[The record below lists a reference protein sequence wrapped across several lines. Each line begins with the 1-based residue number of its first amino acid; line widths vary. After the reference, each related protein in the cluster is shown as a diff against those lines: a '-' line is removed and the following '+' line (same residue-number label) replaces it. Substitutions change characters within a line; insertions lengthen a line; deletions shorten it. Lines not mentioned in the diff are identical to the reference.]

1 MQFHGT
7 LNAQTRTR
15 LLGLVLV
22 LSFALYANC
31 LFNGFVYDDHSQI
44 ERNPLV
50 HSFKYTGTLFG
61 TSLLAQQG
69 KQAVPNFYRPLT
81 NFSFLLGYELFG
93 LSPLGFH
100 LGDIL
105 LHCVAVWLV
114 FFVGR
119 ALFGSETLGLLSA
132 LIFALHPVHVEP
144 VAWIDGV
151 GDPLVTVF
159 LLLSFWFF
167 LQLGKQG
174 IPRPGVAY
182 VGLLGTF
189 ALAMF
194 TKETAM
200 VFPVLVTIF
209 EHFYRDDRRQ
219 TGPSKKLFRYGP
231 VWIVFFAY
239 LAVRIVSVGR
249 LVPAR
254 LHTDITPV
262 EGFLTAFALIG
273 QYARK
278 IAWPTPL
285 ILFYPFQKS
294 TSLSD
299 PQVLI
304 GLGVC
309 GGLIALFL
317 FLWKRAPLQSFA
329 LLWMCLGVAPT
340 LNSRWM
346 TASVFA
352 ERYLYL
358 SSVGFSWLSG
368 GALLWM
374 WQKSERHPRAIRWGM
389 VSACALLG
397 ALAARA
403 TFLRTFDWRNDRSLI
418 VSTLAV
424 LPDSPHM
431 HVEYGRFKWAEGDH
445 AEADH
450 EWHLAL
456 RYKPDSVE
464 AMAYLGFAKLEERR
478 YTEAIPYLQKAIE
491 LKPRFATPHVYL
503 AEIYA
508 AQGDP
513 HAAEAEFLR
522 ALEIHPTNTEALNA
536 LGQFYLDQ
544 GRLDE
549 AAQQFRASV
558 EIYPEL
564 STWSALGRIYN
575 SLGVS
580 DKAEEAW
587 RQVLELD
594 RFSPEAHRSLGQIY
608 LSRQQWK
615 AAEGEFQACLL
626 LDPADPIA
634 LAGLRKIQSYGGAQA
649 LPGSKN

>member
-1 MQFHGT
+1 MQFQGT
-7 LNAQTRTR
+7 LAPQTINR
-15 LLGLVLV
+15 LLGLVLL

-100 LGDIL
+100 LVNIL
-105 LHCVAVWLV
+105 LHCIVVWLV
-114 FFVGR
+114 FFLGS

-132 LIFALHPVHVEP
+132 LVFALHPVHVEP

-151 GDPLVTVF
+151 GDPLMTVF
-159 LLLSFWFF
+159 LLFSFWFF
-167 LQLGKQG
+167 LRLGKPEVPRQG
-174 IPRPGVAY
+174 LVFI
-182 VGLLGTF
+182 GLLGTF
-189 ALAMF
+189 ALALF
-194 TKETAM
+194 TKETAI
-200 VFPVLVTIF
+200 VFPVLVTVF
-209 EHFYRDDRRQ
+209 EHFFRADRRQ
-219 TGPSKKLFRYGP
+219 TRLSQKLLRYGP
-231 VWIVFFAY
+231 VLLTLFAY
-239 LAVRIVSVGR
+239 LVVRIVSVGR
-249 LVPAR
+249 LIPAR
-254 LHTDITPV
+254 LHTEISPV
-262 EGFLTAFALIG
+262 EGYLSAFALIG

-278 IAWPTPL
+278 IVWPTPL

-309 GGLIALFL
+309 AGLFVLFL
-317 FLWKRAPLQSFA
+317 FLWKREPLYSFA
-329 LLWMCLGVAPT
+329 LLWMVLSIVPT
-340 LNSRWM
+340 LNARWM

-358 SSVGFSWLSG
+358 SSVGFSWLSA

-374 WQKSERHPRAIRWGM
+374 WQKSAFHPRAARWGII
-389 VSACALLG
+389 SACALL
-397 ALAARA
+397 ALLAGRA
-403 TFLRTFDWRNDRSLI
+403 TLLRTFDWRSDRSLV

-431 HVEYGRFKWAEGDH
+431 HVEYGMFKWAEGDH
-445 AEADH
+445 AGAER

-456 RYKPDSVE
+456 SYKPDSVE
-464 AMAYLGFAKLEERR
+464 AMAYLGFAKLEENQ
-478 YTEAIPYLQKAIE
+478 YTEGIPYLQKAIE
-491 LKPRFATPHVYL
+491 LKPRFAAPHVYL

-508 AQGDP
+508 AQGTP
-513 HAAEAEFLR
+513 EAAETEFLR
-522 ALEIHPTNTEALNA
+522 ALEIHPTDTAALNA

-549 AAQQFRASV
+549 AARQFRTSV
-558 EIYPEL
+558 EIYSEL
-564 STWSALGRIYN
+564 SAWSALGKIYN
-575 SLGVS
+575 SQEVS

-587 RQVLELD
+587 RHVLEFEH
-594 RFSPEAHRSLGQIY
+594 FSPSAHRSLGLIY

-615 AAEGEFQACLL
+615 AAQGEFQACLL
-626 LDPADPIA
+626 MDPADPVA
-634 LAGLRKIQSYGGAQA
+634 LAGLKKIQNFSRAQT
-649 LPGSKN
+649 LPSSKN